1 MVPEK
6 DENEEKT
13 ECLLASEAAR
23 EVLEETC
30 GDLSSFYADLLGF
43 EDVDEV
49 LADCESVLERGA
61 KATTTLMEM
70 QQWQICR
77 ARQIAK
83 EHEVGWQEAYAVA
96 GIELNRDK
104 GW

>member
-1 MVPEK
+1 MAE
-6 DENEEKT
+6 EEKT
-13 ECLLASEAAR
+13 ECRLASEAAR

-30 GDLSSFYADLLGF
+30 GDLLGFYADLLGF

-49 LADCESVLERGA
+49 IGSCEGVLEKGPGETR
-61 KATTTLMEM
+61 TLMEM

-77 ARQIAK
+77 ASQIAK
-83 EHEVGWQEAYAVA
+83 EHEVSWQEAYEEA
-96 GIELNRDK
+96 GHELNKAK